1 MATRSVL
8 ISIGDYLKTSYRPD
22 REYID
27 GELLER
33 HVDKW
38 DHARI
43 QALLCIWF
51 GSREHN
57 WNVVVATGLRVMVSS
72 SRVRIP
78 DVCLVSIGPRPPV
91 LLTPPLL
98 VVEILSSD
106 DTYASMTQ
114 RCNDYIRMG
123 VPALWIVDLVNRT
136 GHMWT
141 SGTWTETVTP
151 SVPGSPIHVD
161 LNTILISSNPRTEAQ
176 RTKYKP
182 YTLLH
187 RCVRN
192 KGGFRSL

>member
-1 MATRSVL
+1 MATTSVL

-27 GELLER
+27 GELLGR
-33 HVDKW
+33 HVGKW

-51 GSREHN
+51 GSREQN
-57 WNVVVATGLRVMVSS
+57 WNIVVATGLRVKVSS

-78 DVCLVSIGPRPPV
+78 DVCLVSIGTHPPV

-123 VPALWIVDLVNRT
+123 VPALWIVDPPNRT

-151 SVPGSPIHVD
+151 GIPGSPIHVD
-161 LNTILISSNPRTEAQ
+161 LETILISSKARTEAQ
-176 RTKYKP
+176 RPKYKP
-182 YTLLH
+182 YPLPH
-187 RCVRN
+187 HCV
-192 KGGFRSL
+192 KERSDFQ

>member
-1 MATRSVL
+1 MATTSGL

-51 GSREHN
+51 GSREQT
-57 WNVVVATGLRVMVSS
+57 WNIVVATGLRVKVSS

-78 DVCLVSIGPRPPV
+78 DVCLVSMGPHPPV
-91 LLTPPLL
+91 ILTPPLL

-123 VPALWIVDLVNRT
+123 VPTLWIVDPANRT

-151 SVPGSPIHVD
+151 SIPGSPIHVD
-161 LNTILISSNPRTEAQ
+161 LKTILISSKARAEAQ
-176 RTKYKP
+176 RPKYKP
-182 YTLLH
+182 YTFPH
-187 RCVRN
+187 HCVSAKPR
-192 KGGFRSL
+192 